1 MEIFSDYDLGSK
13 LNFHYQNAKPFPN
26 IIIDNF
32 INPVVAMQ
40 CFSELKKTN
49 YWVTENTDNNAYMT
63 DNQVNKWFTPWD
75 DESVEHFRYEVLQLF
90 LLFYVTSTLQYFS
103 SFSKI

>member
-32 INPVVAMQ
+32 INPGVAMQ
-40 CFSELKKTN
+40 CFKELKQTN
-49 YWVTENTDNNAYMT
+49 YWVTEHTENNAYMT
-63 DNQVNKWFTPWD
+63 DNQVINGSLLGMNK
-75 DESVEHFRYEVLQLF
+75 VLSNSDMK
-90 LLFYVTSTLQYFS
+90 YPQYLMY
-103 SFSKI
+103 